1 MEVKELESTQKKKW
15 RPAKRKRKEIPSGLK
30 QLIGVCHDGFKRAV
44 AFLASSVS
52 GSLATD

>member
-30 QLIGVCHDGFKRAV
+30 QLIGVSHDGFKWAV